1 MTVPPGEEINTMGST
16 HYTAADKLVINL
28 DQALRTLF
36 GRPLVTERA
45 NPGAP
50 LQEPDLSPQ
59 TRDHTA
65 RLMRINHTGEVCA
78 QALYQGQALTAHEES
93 TRRSMARAAAEE
105 NDHLDWCETR
115 VEELGGR
122 LSLLNPFWYA
132 GSFMLGAAAGIA
144 GDRWSLGFV
153 AETEK
158 QVEGH
163 LDEHLSQI
171 DLEDEKTRVIL
182 EQMKADEIR
191 HGAAAKNQGGV
202 DLPAPMKQLMRLT
215 SKLMTTSVYRL

>member
-1 MTVPPGEEINTMGST
+1 MSSA

-28 DQALRTLF
+28 DQTLRTLF
-36 GRPLVTERA
+36 GRPLVTERS
-45 NPGAP
+45 NPADP
-50 LQEPDLSPQ
+50 LQETDLSEK
-59 TRDHTA
+59 TREHTA

-78 QALYQGQALTAHEES
+78 QALYQGQALTAHQES

-105 NDHLDWCETR
+105 NDHLDWCESR

-163 LDEHLSQI
+163 LDEHLAQI
-171 DLEDEKTRVIL
+171 APEDEKTRSIL
-182 EQMKADEIR
+182 EQMKEDEIR
-191 HGAAAKNQGGV
+191 HGKTAKSQGGA
-202 DLPAPMKQLMRLT
+202 DLPSPIKQLMRLT
-215 SKLMTTSVYRL
+215 SKLMTASVYRL

>member
-1 MTVPPGEEINTMGST
+1 MNPSQ
-16 HYTAADKLVINL
+16 YTTADRLVINL

-45 NPGAP
+45 NPAARLP
-50 LQEPDLSPQ
+50 EAELPQQ

-78 QALYQGQALTAHEES
+78 QALYQGQALTARHES

-105 NDHLDWCETR
+105 NDHLDWCESR
-115 VEELGGR
+115 VGELGGR
-122 LSLLNPFWYA
+122 LSLLNPLWYA

-163 LDEHLSQI
+163 LDEHLEQ
-171 DLEDEKTRVIL
+171 LAPEDEKTRNIL
-182 EQMKADEIR
+182 EQMKEDEIR
-191 HGAAAKNQGGV
+191 HGQTAKSQGGA
-202 DLPAPMKQLMRLT
+202 DLPAPVKQLMRLT

>member
-1 MTVPPGEEINTMGST
+1 MSSA

-28 DQALRTLF
+28 DQTLRTLF
-36 GRPLVTERA
+36 GRPLVTERS
-45 NPGAP
+45 NPATP
-50 LQEPDLSPQ
+50 LQETDLSEQ
-59 TRDHTA
+59 TREHTA

-78 QALYQGQALTAHEES
+78 QALYQGQALTAHHES

-105 NDHLDWCETR
+105 NDHLDWCESR

-163 LDEHLSQI
+163 LDEHLAQI
-171 DLEDEKTRVIL
+171 APEDEKTRSIL
-182 EQMKADEIR
+182 EQMKEDEIR
-191 HGAAAKNQGGV
+191 HGETAKNQGGA
-202 DLPAPMKQLMRLT
+202 DLPSPIKQLMRLT
-215 SKLMTTSVYRL
+215 SKLMTASVYRL

>member
-1 MTVPPGEEINTMGST
+1 
-16 HYTAADKLVINL
+16 
-28 DQALRTLF
+28 
-36 GRPLVTERA
+36 
-45 NPGAP
+45 
-50 LQEPDLSPQ
+50 
-59 TRDHTA
+59 
-65 RLMRINHTGEVCA
+65 MRINHTGEVCA
-78 QALYQGQALTAHEES
+78 QALYQGQALTAHQES

-105 NDHLDWCETR
+105 NDHLDWCESR

-163 LDEHLSQI
+163 LDEHLAQI
-171 DLEDEKTRVIL
+171 APEDEKTRSIL
-182 EQMKADEIR
+182 EQMKEDEIR
-191 HGAAAKNQGGV
+191 HGETAKNQGGA
-202 DLPAPMKQLMRLT
+202 DLPSPIKQLMRLT
-215 SKLMTTSVYRL
+215 SKLMTMSVYRL